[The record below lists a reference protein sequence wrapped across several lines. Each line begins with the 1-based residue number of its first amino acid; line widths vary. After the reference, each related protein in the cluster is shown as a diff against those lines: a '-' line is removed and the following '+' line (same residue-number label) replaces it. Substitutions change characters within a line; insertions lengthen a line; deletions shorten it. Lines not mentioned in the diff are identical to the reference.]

1 MPHSDR
7 QRELTEVLTS
17 FGLNKKDQDVY
28 LGLLTL
34 GSSTI
39 TPLSRALRMP
49 ATTVQSAAN
58 RLHADGL
65 VGISKR
71 KSRQVY
77 EALDPIVLKRLLEE
91 KIKEVSG
98 IVPLLQALQK
108 DEHED
113 ARLRV
118 YYRERMTDVFNEA
131 LSAKS
136 KYIYEIIAARELQE
150 IIGEKF
156 HFTRRRVAA
165 NVRLKSLRVESQEI
179 KKYSRQTHDRELREA
194 KFLPRELT
202 FRANLLFWDNTVA
215 FFSTK
220 SEGIA
225 WIVKS
230 AVIKESVQ
238 QIFDLLW
245 SISRRM
251 ETDTSSIH
259 A

>member
-1 MPHSDR
+1 
-7 QRELTEVLTS
+7 
-17 FGLNKKDQDVY
+17 
-28 LGLLTL
+28 
-34 GSSTI
+34 
-39 TPLSRALRMP
+39 
-49 ATTVQSAAN
+49 
-58 RLHADGL
+58 
-65 VGISKR
+65 
-71 KSRQVY
+71 
-77 EALDPIVLKRLLEE
+77 
-91 KIKEVSG
+91 
-98 IVPLLQALQK
+98 
-108 DEHED
+108 
-113 ARLRV
+113 
-118 YYRERMTDVFNEA
+118 MTDVFNEA

-179 KKYSRQTHDRELREA
+179 KKYSRQTHDRELHEA